1 MSSQCILC
9 QKWYHYQEDKPLCR
23 SCYRKFKLLEIYD
36 RPNEVFEWAEVDT
49 LQEDVQRRFPAEDY
63 AEEE

>member
-1 MSSQCILC
+1 MSSQCLLC

-36 RPNEVFEWAEVDT
+36 RPNDVFEWGND
-49 LQEDVQRRFPAEDY
+49 Q
-63 AEEE
+63 EEE